1 MQMKLFDSE
10 LKVMEVL
17 WRQGDCTAKQIAE
30 ILGREVGWNRNT
42 TYTLIKRCIDK
53 GAIRR
58 SEPHFQCHP
67 LIDRA
72 AVQSDEAD
80 ALIDKLFDGSVG
92 LLFSNLIRRKKISPQ
107 ELSQLQSLVDSLEEE
122 KGD

>member
-1 MQMKLFDSE
+1 MKLFDSE

-58 SEPHFQCHP
+58 SEPHYKCHP
-67 LIDRA
+67 LIDRGV
-72 AVQSDEAD
+72 VQSAEAD
-80 ALIDKLFDGSVG
+80 ALIDKLFDGSAG
-92 LLFSNLIRRKKISPQ
+92 LLFSNLIRRKKISSQ
-107 ELSQLQSLVDSLEEE
+107 ELSQLQSLVDSLEGE

>member
-1 MQMKLFDSE
+1 MGMKLFDSE

-17 WRQGDCTAKQIAE
+17 WRQGDRTAKEIAE
-30 ILGREVGWNRNT
+30 TLGREVGWNRNT

-58 SEPHFQCHP
+58 SEPHFLCHA
-67 LIDRA
+67 LIDKA

-80 ALIDKLFDGSVG
+80 ALIDKMFDGSAG
-92 LLFSNLIRRKKISPQ
+92 LLFSNLIRRKRISPE
-107 ELSQLQSLVDSLEEE
+107 ELAQLQALVDGLEET
-122 KGD
+122 KGG